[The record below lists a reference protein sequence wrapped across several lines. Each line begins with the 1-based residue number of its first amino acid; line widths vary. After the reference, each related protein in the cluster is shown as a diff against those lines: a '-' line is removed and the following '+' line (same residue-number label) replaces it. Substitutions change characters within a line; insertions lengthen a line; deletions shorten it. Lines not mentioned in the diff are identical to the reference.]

1 VKSVGGRAEFT
12 DEPKEDQVN
21 KLFGSYWYRDRW
33 SKMFFGLVVRARQA
47 DISAS
52 AERWIKFGVVSTGS
66 PGKQTLFGS
75 ARGVFG
81 AMNITEASFAEQDRF
96 SPS

>member
-1 VKSVGGRAEFT
+1 
-12 DEPKEDQVN
+12 
-21 KLFGSYWYRDRW
+21 
-33 SKMFFGLVVRARQA
+33 MFFAPVTKARPA
-47 DISAS
+47 DISAL
-52 AERWIKFGVVSTGS
+52 AERSIKFGVVSTEP